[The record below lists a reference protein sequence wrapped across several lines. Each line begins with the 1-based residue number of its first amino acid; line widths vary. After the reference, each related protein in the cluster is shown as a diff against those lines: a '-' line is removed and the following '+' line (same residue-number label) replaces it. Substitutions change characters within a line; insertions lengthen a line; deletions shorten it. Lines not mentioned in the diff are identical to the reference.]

1 MIYWGKTSLIRI
13 LKYVNNLI
21 MGWHYFQ
28 LLIIKNVMM
37 NNYLNKPLLPLNNWN
52 KNGDIKFNGDD
63 AFLE

>member
-52 KNGDIKFNGDD
+52 KNADIKFNGDD